1 MSFNKVLIANR
12 GAIACRIIRTF
23 KAMGIGSVA
32 VFSDADAGS
41 LHVAEA
47 DEAVRIGPAP
57 AAESYLNIPAI
68 LAAAQETGAQA
79 IHPGY
84 GFLSESTE
92 FAAACSA
99 AGIVFIG
106 PTPENITAF
115 GLKHTARDLAEA
127 HGVALAP
134 GTGLL
139 TDPAAAVGAAVEIGY
154 PVILKATAGGG
165 GIGMKICHSAPEL
178 SEAFAGV
185 VRMGA
190 GNFGNGGVFLERYV
204 ETARHIEVQ
213 VFGDGQGR
221 VVALGER
228 DCSLQ
233 RRNQKVVE
241 ETPAPLLPPATRAA
255 MIDAAVRLTAG
266 ANYLSAGTVEF
277 LYDPAR
283 DDYYFLEVNTRLQV
297 EHGVT
302 EQVTGVDLVEWMVR
316 GAAGDFAML
325 DGFAANPQGASIQV
339 RLYAEDPAADFRPS
353 SGLLT
358 QVEFPPEPRVDGWI
372 AAGSQVSA
380 WYDPMLAKLIVTART
395 RAQAITALQAA
406 LAQTRIA
413 GIETNLDWLR
423 TVVASDVF
431 TSGKVST
438 RALTTIPYAPQ
449 TIRVLSGG
457 PATTVQDWPGRI
469 GYWDVGVPPSG
480 PMDALS
486 FRLGNRLLGNDEGM
500 AGLEFAAAGP
510 SLEFDAPARLC
521 LTGADFPAMLD
532 GNPVPFWQPFD
543 VAAGQTLQLGRV
555 SGTGLRGY
563 LLIEGGIEAPQ
574 FLGSSSAFTLGEF
587 GGHAGRGVLTG
598 DVLHLAAAPVR
609 SEEAARPPTDLSA
622 RRTTIT
628 REWTLRVLYGPHGA
642 PDFFTPEDIAALTGS
657 PYSVHYNSSRTGV
670 RLTGPKPQWAR
681 KDGGEA
687 GLHPSNIHDNAYAVG
702 AVDFTGDMPILL
714 GPDGP
719 SLGGFVCPFVTIAAD
734 LWKLGQLAPGDTV
747 RFQPVSEEQAAIAL
761 ADQDAL
767 IAGAA
772 PGGPRRASADA
783 QALLHTSGDQHSPV
797 HPEEA
802 PKPQSDGPSR
812 RTAAELGSPI
822 LHAIPAQGH
831 RPEVT
836 YRRQGDQNLLVEYGP
851 IVLDLELR
859 LRVHALMQELDAMAL
874 PGIIDVTPGIRSVQI
889 HYDSRLLPQRLLV
902 SALAAAEERLGTLD
916 EFTIPSRTVWLPLSW
931 NDPAIHETV
940 AKYIASV
947 RDDAPWCPDNI
958 EFIRRAN
965 GLASV
970 DDVRRIVFDAEYLV
984 MGLGDVYL
992 GAPVATPVDPRH
1004 RLVTTKYNP
1013 ARTWTPPNVVGI
1025 GGAYMC
1031 IYGMEGP
1038 GGYQLFGRT
1047 IQVWNSWNQTR
1058 SFRDDKP
1065 WLLRFFDRI
1074 RFFPVSHEELTEWR
1088 RDFPLGRRE
1097 VRIDEGAF
1105 RLADYRAMLADNAES
1120 IAAFQQQREAAFA
1133 AERADWQERGEFDRV
1148 AALTQEAEAA
1158 PAAADIEVPAGCE
1171 VIEAPF
1177 GGVLWSWSV
1186 TEGARVE
1193 AGETIA
1199 VIEAMKMESPVLA
1212 PRAGTVRAIYVAERQ
1227 PIIPGA
1233 PLLALEPA

>member
-1 MSFNKVLIANR
+1 MPNPPFTPPFSKVLIANR
-12 GAIACRIIRTF
+12 GAIACRIIRTLR
-23 KAMGIGSVA
+23 KLGVGSVA

-92 FAAACSA
+92 FAAACAA
-99 AGIVFIG
+99 AGVVFIG
-106 PTPENITAF
+106 PTPENIMAF

-139 TDPAAAVGAAVEIGY
+139 TDPAAAVEAAAAIGY

-165 GIGMKICHSAPEL
+165 GIGMKICHSPQEL
-178 SEAFAGV
+178 TDAFATV

-241 ETPAPLLPPATRAA
+241 ETPAPLLPPGTRAA

-266 ANYLSAGTVEF
+266 AHYRSAGTVEF

-283 DDYYFLEVNTRLQV
+283 DDFYFLEVNTRLQV

-302 EQVTGVDLVEWMVR
+302 EQVTGIDLVEWMVR
-316 GAAGDFAML
+316 GAAGDFAFL
-325 DGFAANPQGASIQV
+325 DGFTAQPRGASIQV

-358 QVEFPPEPRVDGWI
+358 EVEFPVGPRASLRIDGWV

-380 WYDPMLAKLIVTART
+380 WYDPMLAKLIVTAST
-395 RAQAITALQAA
+395 RDEAIAALQDA
-406 LAQTRIA
+406 LAQTRLA

-423 TVVASDVF
+423 TVVASKEF

-438 RALTTIPYAPQ
+438 RGLAGIAYAPQ
-449 TIRVLSGG
+449 TIRVLAGG

-469 GYWDVGVPPSG
+469 GFWNVGVPPSG

-486 FRLGNRLLGNDEGM
+486 FRLGNRLLGNAEGE
-500 AGLEFAAAGP
+500 AGLEFTAAGP
-510 SLEFDAPARLC
+510 TLRFDAAVRIC
-521 LTGADFPAMLD
+521 LAGAEFAATLD
-532 GNPVPFWQPFD
+532 GEPVPVWQPLA
-543 VAAGQTLQLGRV
+543 VAAGQTLAIGRV
-555 SGTGLRGY
+555 SGAGLRGY
-563 LLIEGGIEAPQ
+563 LLVKGGIAAPE
-574 FLGSSSAFTLGEF
+574 FLGSRAAFTLGEF

-598 DVLHLAAAPVR
+598 DTLHLALATRGRP
-609 SEEAARPPTDLSA
+609 EEATRLQAAEPS
-622 RRTTIT
+622 RRTCLT
-628 REWTLRVLYGPHGA
+628 RDWTLRVLYGPHGA
-642 PDFFTPEDIAALTGS
+642 PDFFTPEYIATLTGTA
-657 PYSVHYNSSRTGV
+657 YKVHYNSSRTGV
-670 RLTGPKPQWAR
+670 RLTGPKPHWAR
-681 KDGGEA
+681 QDGGEA

-734 LWKLGQLAPGDTV
+734 LWKLGQLAPGDSV
-747 RFQPVSEEQAAIAL
+747 RFLPVSEEGAAAAL
-761 ADQDAL
+761 AEQDAL
-767 IAGAA
+767 IAGE
-772 PGGPRRASADA
+772 PLPPVELEGG
-783 QALLHTSGDQHSPV
+783 
-797 HPEEA
+797 
-802 PKPQSDGPSR
+802 
-812 RTAAELGSPI
+812 LGSPI
-822 LHAIPAQGH
+822 VDAIAAAAH
-831 RPEVT
+831 RPAVT
-836 YRRQGDQNLLVEYGP
+836 YRRQGDQHLLVEYGP

-859 LRVHALMQELDAMAL
+859 LRVHALMLELEAMGL
-874 PGIIDVTPGIRSVQI
+874 PGIIDVTPGIRSVQV
-889 HYDSRLLPQRLLV
+889 HHDSRLLPQRDLV
-902 SALAAAEERLGTLD
+902 AALAGAEERLGNLD
-916 EFTIPSRTVWLPLSW
+916 DFAIPSRTVWLPLSW
-931 NDPAIHETV
+931 DDPAIHETV
-940 AKYIASV
+940 AKYVASV

-965 GLASV
+965 GLATRDEV
-970 DDVRRIVFDAEYLV
+970 QRIVFDAEYLV

-1047 IQVWNSWNQTR
+1047 IQVWNSWRQTQ
-1058 SFRDDKP
+1058 SFTEGKP

-1097 VRIDEGAF
+1097 IRIDAGEF
-1105 RLADYRAMLADNAES
+1105 RLADYRALLSDNAES
-1120 IAAFQQQREAAFA
+1120 IAAFQSRREAAFA
-1133 AERADWQERGEFDRV
+1133 AERADWQARGEFDRV
-1148 AALTQEAEAA
+1148 AALTEEAQAA
-1158 PAAADIEVPAGCE
+1158 PAAPEIAVPEGCE

-1186 TEGARVE
+1186 AEGTVVE
-1193 AGETIA
+1193 AGQTIA

-1212 PRAGTVRAIYVAERQ
+1212 PHAGTVRSLFVAERQ
-1227 PIIPGA
+1227 PVSPGA
-1233 PLLALEPA
+1233 ALLALEPA

>member
-1 MSFNKVLIANR
+1 MFRKVLIANR
-12 GAIACRIIRTF
+12 GAIACRIIRTLRR
-23 KAMGIGSVA
+23 MGVASVA

-41 LHVAEA
+41 LHVAQA

-57 AAESYLNIPAI
+57 AAESYLDIAAI
-68 LAAAQETGAQA
+68 LAAARETGAEA

-92 FAAACSA
+92 FAAACA
-99 AGIVFIG
+99 EAGIAFIG

-139 TDPAAAVGAAVEIGY
+139 TDPDAAVAAAEAIGY

-165 GIGMKICHSAPEL
+165 GIGMKICHSPAEL
-178 SEAFAGV
+178 AEAFASV

-213 VFGDGQGR
+213 VFGDGAGK

-241 ETPAPLLPPATRAA
+241 ETPAPLLPAATRAA
-255 MIDAAVRLTAG
+255 MIEAAVRLTAG
-266 ANYLSAGTVEF
+266 ANYRSAGTVEF

-283 DDYYFLEVNTRLQV
+283 DDFYFLEVNTRLQV

-316 GAAGDFAML
+316 GAADDFSML
-325 DGFAANPQGASIQV
+325 DGFTAAPQGASIQV

-358 QVEFPPEPRVDGWI
+358 QVAFPEGPRVDGWV

-380 WYDPMLAKLIVTART
+380 WYDPMLAKLIVTAPT
-395 RAQAITALQAA
+395 RAEAIAALQEA
-406 LAQTRIA
+406 LAETRLG

-423 TVVASDVF
+423 TVVAAEVF
-431 TSGKVST
+431 TSGRVST
-438 RALTTIPYAPQ
+438 RALATIPYAPQ
-449 TIRVLSGG
+449 TIRVLAGG
-457 PATTVQDWPGRI
+457 PATTVQDWPGRL

-486 FRLGNRLLGNDEGM
+486 FRLGNRLLGNAETA
-500 AGLEFAAAGP
+500 AGLEFTAAGP
-510 SLEFDAPARLC
+510 SLRFDAAARVC
-521 LTGADFPAMLD
+521 LTGAAFAATLD
-532 GNPVPFWQPFD
+532 GAPVPFWQPID
-543 VAAGQTLQLGRV
+543 IAAGQTLALGRV
-555 SGTGLRGY
+555 SGAGLRGY
-563 LLIEGGIEAPQ
+563 LLVAGGIDAPL
-574 FLGSSSAFTLGEF
+574 FLGSRACFTLGEF
-587 GGHAGRGVLTG
+587 GGHAGRAVVTG
-598 DVLHLAAAPVR
+598 DVLHLADPASTATGTKPGDGSAP
-609 SEEAARPPTDLSA
+609 
-622 RRTTIT
+622 RTAQAEQGRQPQAPFT

-642 PDFFTPEDIAALTGS
+642 PDFFTPEDIATLTTS
-657 PYSVHYNSSRTGV
+657 PYTVHYNSSRTGV
-670 RLTGPKPQWAR
+670 RLTGPKPHWAR
-681 KDGGEA
+681 ADGGEA

-734 LWKLGQLAPGDTV
+734 LWMLGQLAPGDTV
-747 RFQPVSEEQAAIAL
+747 RFLPVSAAGAATAL
-761 ADQDAL
+761 AEQDAL
-767 IAGAA
+767 IAGRPLA
-772 PGGPRRASADA
+772 PVDLPAD
-783 QALLHTSGDQHSPV
+783 
-797 HPEEA
+797 
-802 PKPQSDGPSR
+802 
-812 RTAAELGSPI
+812 LGSPI
-822 LHAIPAQGH
+822 AHAIPASGH
-831 RPEVT
+831 RPAVT
-836 YRRQGDQNLLVEYGP
+836 YRRQGDQHLLVEYGP

-859 LRVHALMQELDAMAL
+859 LRIHALMQELDAMAL
-874 PGIIDVTPGIRSVQI
+874 PGIVDVTPGIRSVQI
-889 HYDSRLLPQRLLV
+889 HHDSRVLPQARLV
-902 SALAAAEERLGTLD
+902 AALAEAEDRLGGLD
-916 EFTIPSRTVWLPLSW
+916 DFAIPSRTVWLPLSW

-940 AKYIASV
+940 AKYMASV

-965 GLASV
+965 GLAGAE
-970 DDVRRIVFDAEYLV
+970 DVQRIVFDAEYLV

-1047 IQVWNSWNQTR
+1047 IQVWNSWRQGPANCA
-1058 SFRDDKP
+1058 SFTEGKP

-1074 RFFPVSHEELTEWR
+1074 RFFPVTHEELTEWR

-1097 VRIDEGAF
+1097 IRIDEGEF
-1105 RLADYRAMLADNAES
+1105 RLADYRAMLADNADS
-1120 IAAFQQQREAAFA
+1120 IAAFQQRREAAFA
-1133 AERADWQERGEFDRV
+1133 AERADWEARGEFSRV
-1148 AALTQEAEAA
+1148 AELTDEAEAA
-1158 PAAADIEVPAGCE
+1158 PAAAEIAVPDGCD

-1186 TEGARVE
+1186 ADGDRVE
-1193 AGETIA
+1193 AGQTIA

-1212 PRAGTVRAIYVAERQ
+1212 PATGTVRALFVAERQ
-1227 PIIPGA
+1227 PVTPGA
-1233 PLLALEPA
+1233 ALLAVEPAP

>member
-1 MSFNKVLIANR
+1 MPFTKVLIANR
-12 GAIACRIIRTF
+12 GAVACRIIRTL

-47 DEAVRIGPAP
+47 DEAVRIGPP
-57 AAESYLNIPAI
+57 AASESYLNIPAI
-68 LAAAQETGAQA
+68 LAAAKETGAQA

-92 FAAACSA
+92 FAAACAA
-99 AGIVFIG
+99 AGVVFIG

-139 TDPAAAVGAAVEIGY
+139 TDPAAAVSAAQGIGY

-165 GIGMKICHSAPEL
+165 GIGMKICHSPEEL
-178 SEAFAGV
+178 SEAFASV

-213 VFGDGQGR
+213 VFGDGQGK

-266 ANYLSAGTVEF
+266 AHYRSAGTVEF

-302 EQVTGVDLVEWMVR
+302 EQVTGVDLVEWMIR
-316 GAAGDFAML
+316 GAAGDFTML
-325 DGFAANPQGASIQV
+325 DGFQAQPQGASIQV

-358 QVEFPPEPRVDGWI
+358 EAAFPTGPRVDGWV

-380 WYDPMLAKLIVTART
+380 WYDPMLAKLIVTAPT
-395 RAQAITALQAA
+395 RADAIAALQQA
-406 LAQTRIA
+406 LAETRLS

-423 TVVASDVF
+423 TVVASEVF

-438 RALTTIPYAPQ
+438 RALATIPYQPR

-457 PATTVQDWPGRI
+457 PATTVQDWPGRV
-469 GYWDVGVPPSG
+469 GYWAVGVPPSG

-486 FRLGNRLLGNDEGM
+486 FRLGNRLLGNAEGA
-500 AGLEFAAAGP
+500 AGLEFTAAGP
-510 SLEFDAPARLC
+510 TLKFDAAARVC
-521 LTGADFPAMLD
+521 LTGAEFTATLD
-532 GNPVPFWQPFD
+532 GEPVPFWQALD
-543 VAAGQTLQLGRV
+543 VAPGQTLQIGRV
-555 SGTGLRGY
+555 TAAGLRGY
-563 LLIEGGIEAPQ
+563 LLVEGGLASPE
-574 FLGSSSAFTLGEF
+574 FLGSRAAFTLGEF

-598 DVLHLAAAPVR
+598 DVLHLATSSAHP
-609 SEEAARPPTDLSA
+609 EEGPKPQAVDPS
-622 RRTTIT
+622 RRTPTVETPPIT

-642 PDFFTPEDIAALTGS
+642 PDFFTPEDIQTLTTT
-657 PYSVHYNSSRTGV
+657 PYTVHYNSSRTGV
-670 RLTGPKPQWAR
+670 RLTGPKPHWAR
-681 KDGGEA
+681 TDGGEA

-734 LWKLGQLAPGDTV
+734 LWKLGQLAPSDTV
-747 RFQPVSEEQAAIAL
+747 RFLPVSEESAAAAL
-761 ADQDAL
+761 AEQDAL
-767 IAGAA
+767 VAGK
-772 PGGPRRASADA
+772 PLPS
-783 QALLHTSGDQHSPV
+783 QAMV
-797 HPEEA
+797 E
-802 PKPQSDGPSR
+802 
-812 RTAAELGSPI
+812 ELGSPV
-822 LHAIPAQGH
+822 LHHIPAQGH

-836 YRRQGDQNLLVEYGP
+836 YRRQGDQHLLVEYGP

-859 LRVHALMQELDAMAL
+859 LRIHALMQELDSMAL
-874 PGIIDVTPGIRSVQI
+874 PGIIDVTPGIRSVQV
-889 HYDSRLLPQRLLV
+889 HHDSRLLPQRQLV
-902 SALAAAEERLGTLD
+902 AALAAAEDRLGSLD
-916 EFTIPSRTVWLPLSW
+916 DFAIPSRTVWLPLSW
-931 NDPAIHETV
+931 NDSAIHETV
-940 AKYIASV
+940 AKYMASV

-965 GLASV
+965 GLASI
-970 DDVRRIVFDAEYLV
+970 DDVHRIVFDAEYLV

-1047 IQVWNSWNQTR
+1047 IQVWNSWHQTQ
-1058 SFRDDKP
+1058 SFRDGKP

-1097 VRIDEGAF
+1097 IRIDEGEF
-1105 RLADYRAMLADNAES
+1105 RLADYRRFLADNAQS
-1120 IAAFQQQREAAFA
+1120 IAQFQATREAAFA
-1133 AERADWQERGEFDRV
+1133 AERADWQARGEFDRV
-1148 AALTQEAEAA
+1148 AALTEEAEVA
-1158 PAAADIEVPAGCE
+1158 PAAAEIAVPEGCE

-1186 TEGARVE
+1186 ADGAEVE
-1193 AGETIA
+1193 AGQTIA

-1212 PRAGTVRAIYVAERQ
+1212 PCAGTVRTRFVAERQ
-1227 PIIPGA
+1227 PVTPGA